1 MSMFVLG
8 VKRPCD
14 VKAIPFTT
22 TNHPTMTPITTTI
35 RNQARHTI
43 STHHPELQHD
53 PFDPISEPQ
62 QRDRFFDP
70 WRVPSTKPA
79 ALLVTSVIQQIASYE
94 IAQGIRERRR
104 SIRQSEN
111 HDLAVT
117 SIVCDLLHYALS
129 GHTGG
134 IAIPRSHRF
143 TTTKSRYRPA
153 FIGKTLPD
161 ILDIMAADELSF
173 IRQEVGYE
181 AWTSDRHQLTKIYP
195 GERLLRLMDKY
206 DIRSEHI
213 RFKPPRECIVL
224 KSAKEGFWDNS
235 QPIEYVD
242 TNQTHVF
249 RSEIQLINDWIGGAK
264 IEYLPHHPEGD
275 IKVDTA
281 DRHLRR
287 IFTYERFDSGGR
299 LFGGFWQGMKKVD
312 RKGIIIEGEPAC
324 ELDYKQ
330 IAPRILYGVAG
341 AKPPDGDLYDIPQFR
356 NDPLKSTYR
365 DGFKTLLNTLLF
377 IDKPI
382 KSKPKNTS
390 HLLPSSY
397 SVQDLADMLRSH
409 HHAIAPYFERG
420 IGHYLQFLESQIL
433 IDVLMRLRDRGIVA
447 LPIHDAILIPA
458 SRVIESGDVMKTT
471 FYDHTGVSISLS
483 LTNYDMSHK
492 ATNNK

>member
-1 MSMFVLG
+1 
-8 VKRPCD
+8 
-14 VKAIPFTT
+14 
-22 TNHPTMTPITTTI
+22 MTSTTTTI
-35 RNQARHTI
+35 QNQNHQTI
-43 STHHPELQHD
+43 PPDYPELQLD
-53 PFDPISEPQ
+53 PFDIDSEQQ

-79 ALLVTSVIQQIASYE
+79 SLLVKTVISEITSFE
-94 IAQGIRERRR
+94 IAKGIRERRR

-134 IAIPRSHRF
+134 IAISRSHRL
-143 TTTKSRYRPA
+143 TTAKSRYRPA

-161 ILDIMAADELSF
+161 ILDIMASDKLAI
-173 IRQEVGYE
+173 IRQEIGHE
-181 AWTSDRHQLTKIYP
+181 AWTSGRHQLTKIYP
-195 GERLLRLMDKY
+195 GEGLLRLMDNY
-206 DIRSEHI
+206 DIKPEHI

-224 KSAKEGFWDNS
+224 KSAKEGFWGNS
-235 QPIEYVD
+235 QPIEYND
-242 TNQTHVF
+242 TNQTHTF
-249 RSEIQLINDWIGGAK
+249 RSEVQLINDWIGGAK
-264 IEYLPHHPEGD
+264 VDYLPHAPEED
-275 IKVDTA
+275 IKADTA

-287 IFTYERFDSGGR
+287 IFTYEKFDSGGR
-299 LFGGFWQGMKKVD
+299 LFGGFWQGMKKKH

-341 AKPPDGDLYDIPQFR
+341 AKPPDGDLYDIPQFA
-356 NDPLKSTYR
+356 NHPLKPLYR

-390 HLLPSSY
+390 HLLPSNHSA
-397 SVQDLADMLRSH
+397 QDLAEMLRSYDQP
-409 HHAIAPYFERG
+409 IAPYFESG

-447 LPIHDAILIPA
+447 LPIHDAILIPV
-458 SRVIESGDVMKTT
+458 SRVIEASDTMTTT
-471 FYDHTGVSISLS
+471 FYDHTGFSINLS
-483 LTNYDMSHK
+483 LTNYDMSH
-492 ATNNK
+492 